1 MALHSRFT
9 ANAPAVVYEEF
20 DNEVVVI
27 HLNKG
32 AYYSLESGGA
42 LVWRALQT
50 GASPSEIAAA
60 IQAQHPNAEEVNQA
74 VSGFLAELQA
84 EELVRPVSD
93 APTDARPALPSFPA
107 WSPPVLQKYTDM
119 QDLLLLDPIHEV
131 DEKGWPHAAG

>member
-1 MALHSRFT
+1 MFIDSRFT

-20 DNEVVVI
+20 ADEVVVI

-32 AYYSLESGGA
+32 TYYSLENCAA
-42 LVWRALQT
+42 LIWRACLL
-50 GASPSEIAAA
+50 GATPAEIAASL
-60 IQAQHPNAEEVNQA
+60 QAQHHAVEQLTEV
-74 VSGFLAELQA
+74 VKGFVAALQE
-84 EELVRPVSD
+84 EELLRPDS
-93 APTDARPALPSFPA
+93 ALPPKVSPELPLCPV